1 MPFGLKGMD
10 PPKKVA
16 FYIRVSTERQARVE
30 EGSLKNQEQMLRA
43 ELERRNAQ
51 RPDWGVFVESY
62 VDEGISAKTT
72 NRPAFQRLMRDIELG
87 KIDTVLFTELS
98 RLSRSLK
105 DFLNIFEF
113 AQRHACD
120 LVCLK
125 TEIDT
130 TSPYQG
136 LVTKILMVFSE
147 FEREMTSRRT
157 AINAYERS
165 KRGLANGGQTLL
177 GYRRDPAH
185 KGRLLVEET
194 EAEVVRAIFQT
205 YALEK
210 SIRRAT
216 EQIKARYE
224 GRLPRLKRI
233 TSNMVYRVLTNRA
246 YLGIR
251 AIHKRDKASYEEVSA
266 AWEPILEESLFRQV
280 QALLQANKDRYHR
293 RGPQR
298 YLYLLSGLLA
308 CGKCGE
314 KLQGKSAYSS
324 HDKRYHYYAHRSTC
338 ANHGRNGIDA
348 EVAQGLVLGWLHD
361 IAESGERFRE
371 LQAQGRERIGRQID
385 ELRESMNGLES
396 EGAALK
402 EQVELRIQELT
413 RTRAEAVRDSIEKS
427 ITDIGQR
434 QKEIDEKRLFAD
446 HAARELGS
454 ILENDAD
461 LFTAYSRQIQKVLDG
476 PAEGLKA
483 GLHGLIASLLLMDTE
498 IKLAL
503 SGGPLREPVRAVL
516 VPSPRVEQNANQKPD
531 LPSLIEGSIPLL
543 GLTLLRNKSYLA
555 QLYDGR
561 HLSARQIARLTKTNR
576 SVVLAALSRCSVAK
590 SGRNR
595 THPGQL
601 PFGYDYLHYRLVE
614 NQAEQGV
621 IRLMGQARAAGLSL
635 RQIAG
640 QLNERLVPSKDGG
653 TWQANTVRLILARA

>member
-1 MPFGLKGMD
+1 MNSSTAPR
-10 PPKKVA
+10 KVA

-51 RPDWGVFVESY
+51 RPGWGTFVESY

-87 KIDTVLFTELS
+87 RINTVLFTELS

-177 GYRRDPAH
+177 GYRRDPQH

-194 EAEVVRAIFQT
+194 EAEMVRAIFQS
-205 YALEK
+205 YLQER

-216 EQIKARYE
+216 EQIKARYQ
-224 GRLPRLKRI
+224 GCVPRLKRI
-233 TSNMVYRVLTNRA
+233 TSNMVYRVLTNKA

-251 AIHKRDKASYEEVSA
+251 AIHKRDKASYEEAPA
-266 AWEPILEESLFRQV
+266 AWEPVIEEKLFKAA
-280 QALLQANKDRYHR
+280 QAILQANKDRYHR

-324 HDKRYHYYAHRSTC
+324 HGKRYHYYAHRSTC
-338 ANHGRNGIDA
+338 AKGGRNGIDA
-348 EVAQGLVLGWLHD
+348 EVAQGLVLGWLRE
-361 IAESGERFRE
+361 IASNGEKFRE
-371 LQAQGRERIGRQID
+371 LQAQGRERLGRQIG
-385 ELRESMNGLES
+385 ELQESLRGLES
-396 EGAALK
+396 ERAALK
-402 EQVELRIQELT
+402 DQVELRIQELT
-413 RTRAEAVRDSIEKS
+413 RTKAEAVRDSIERS
-427 ITDIGQR
+427 IVDLGQR
-434 QKEIDEKRLFAD
+434 QKELEDKRLFAD
-446 HAARELGS
+446 HAFRELES
-454 ILENDAD
+454 IVQNDGD
-461 LFTAYSRQIQKVLDG
+461 LFTAYSRQIRKVLDT
-476 PAEGLKA
+476 PAESIKTGLQ
-483 GLHGLIASLLLMDTE
+483 GFIANLLLTDTQ
-498 IKLAL
+498 INVAL
-503 SGGPLREPVRAVL
+503 PGVPLREPVRAVL
-516 VPSPRVEQNANQKPD
+516 VPSPP
-531 LPSLIEGSIPLL
+531 EGLEPP
-543 GLTLLRNKSYLA
+543 T
-555 QLYDGR
+555 
-561 HLSARQIARLTKTNR
+561 
-576 SVVLAALSRCSVAK
+576 
-590 SGRNR
+590 
-595 THPGQL
+595 
-601 PFGYDYLHYRLVE
+601 
-614 NQAEQGV
+614 
-621 IRLMGQARAAGLSL
+621 
-635 RQIAG
+635 
-640 QLNERLVPSKDGG
+640 
-653 TWQANTVRLILARA
+653 